1 MVLPVVNGCHLDSVD
16 IDNIAPSGHEN
27 PFIPR
32 SNCRNCLDTLDLQH
46 LCLPSG
52 AEISPL

>member
-1 MVLPVVNGCHLDSVD
+1 MGLPVVNGCHLDSVD
-16 IDNIAPSGHEN
+16 IDNIARSGHEN

-46 LCLPSG
+46 FCLPSG